1 MGGPNKYYVYNEK
14 FLNEIF
20 LKIQNNFIKKGFQLI
35 LIPSMRTPKKIIDLA
50 KNFFDENQVIICYRR
65 KMRG

>member
-50 KNFFDENQVIICYRR
+50 KNFLMKI
-65 KMRG
+65 K